1 VHGLRGELLYVNN
14 YYVCLYDKQKHIK
27 DFPYCVD
34 ERDGDTL
41 QLSNVRVRQGLTEFV
56 LRIERPQVIDAM
68 RLKDLD
74 ASGDVTEGSGHMSF
88 TTWLEVPRQM
98 RGTIGGIMAV
108 QAYEPGIEYND
119 SDADIL
125 SFVANHVSSAIE
137 RYQALAHLRRSEERY
152 RTVIDY
158 VGVVQDARMVIANPS
173 MVRIV
178 GHPLEHLRANDSTST
193 VHPDDVAAMVDRHER
208 RLRGESV
215 DMFYGFCGITQ
226 TGEVRSLD
234 LSAVKIDWDK
244 RPATLLRMF
253 GPRAG
258 RTHAAHRAAKAV
270 RSKRHEVP
278 LHIHGIARV
287 SYLPGHH
294 PRLGGTSV
302 ALRRP
307 HRRRPQTPDA

>member
-1 VHGLRGELLYVNN
+1 
-14 YYVCLYDKQKHIK
+14 
-27 DFPYCVD
+27 
-34 ERDGDTL
+34 
-41 QLSNVRVRQGLTEFV
+41 LTEFV
-56 LRIERPQVIDAM
+56 LRTERPQVIDAM
-68 RLKDLD
+68 RLKDLE
-74 ASGDVTEGSGHMSF
+74 ASGDVTEGSGDMSF
-88 TTWLEVPRQM
+88 TTWLGVPMQI
-98 RGTIGGIMAV
+98 RGTIGGILAV
-108 QAYEPGIEYND
+108 QAYEPGIEYDD

-152 RTVIDY
+152 RTVIDN
-158 VGVVQDARMVIANPS
+158 VGVGVVVVQDARMVFANPS

-178 GHPLEHLRANDSTST
+178 GHRLEHLRANDSTST

-208 RLRGESV
+208 RLRGEPV

-226 TGEVRSLD
+226 TGKVRSLE
-234 LSAVKIDWDK
+234 LPAVKIDWDK
-244 RPATLLRMF
+244 RPATLQRVF